1 LLASREQSVGQSRPA
16 ANAELPVDMLQAV
29 LHGPDGHHQLL
40 RDLPVGLPG
49 GRTAQK
55 HGQARRDEL
64 RAQVLSIVEKQLRS
78 GATYADIGVASV
90 VAEAGIS
97 RSTFYAYFVDKTN
110 LLRTWYEDFTQVILD
125 AAQAWWSLDGT
136 ATIQDLRS
144 ALERIID
151 AYRAHPELMAATHEA
166 IGSDHGVREA
176 VDAAM
181 RLYIDGL
188 RTHIETGQAG
198 GFVDPSL
205 PAAESAY
212 WLQWMAGRGLH
223 RMVRAESESSQ
234 ERLVEAYASIVWNAL
249 YAPTR
254 RNSG

>member
-1 LLASREQSVGQSRPA
+1 
-16 ANAELPVDMLQAV
+16 MT
-29 LHGPDGHHQLL
+29 
-40 RDLPVGLPG
+40 
-49 GRTAQK
+49 TADTAK

-64 RAQVLSIVEKQLRS
+64 RAQVLSIVEQHLRS

-110 LLRTWYEDFTQVILD
+110 LLRTWYEEFTQVILD

-136 ATIQDLRS
+136 ATKEELRA
-144 ALERIID
+144 ALERIMD

-176 VDAAM
+176 VDDAM
-181 RLYIDGL
+181 RRYIDGL
-188 RTHIETGQAG
+188 RGHIENGQAG
-198 GFVDPSL
+198 GFIDPSL
-205 PAAESAY
+205 PAAETAY
-212 WLQWMAGRGLH
+212 WLQWMAERGLH

-234 ERLVEAYASIVWNAL
+234 QRLADAYAGIVWNTL
-249 YAPTR
+249 YAPTL

>member
-1 LLASREQSVGQSRPA
+1 MTT
-16 ANAELPVDMLQAV
+16 AE
-29 LHGPDGHHQLL
+29 
-40 RDLPVGLPG
+40 
-49 GRTAQK
+49 TAK
-55 HGQARRDEL
+55 HGQARRDAL
-64 RAQVLSIVEKQLRS
+64 RAQVLSIVEQQLRS

-110 LLRTWYEDFTQVILD
+110 LLRTWYEEFTQVILS

-136 ATIQDLRS
+136 ATKEELRA
-144 ALERIID
+144 ALERIMD

-188 RTHIETGQAG
+188 RAHVEAGQAG
-198 GFVDPSL
+198 GFIDPSL
-205 PAAESAY
+205 PAAETAY
-212 WLQWMAGRGLH
+212 WLQWMAERGLH
-223 RMVRAESESSQ
+223 QMARAQSKPRQ
-234 ERLVEAYASIVWNAL
+234 DRLADAYASIVWNTL
-249 YAPTR
+249 YAPMCHH
-254 RNSG
+254 NSG

>member
-1 LLASREQSVGQSRPA
+1 MTA
-16 ANAELPVDMLQAV
+16 AD
-29 LHGPDGHHQLL
+29 
-40 RDLPVGLPG
+40 
-49 GRTAQK
+49 TAK
-55 HGQARRDEL
+55 HGRARRDEL
-64 RAQVLSIVEKQLRS
+64 RAQVLSIVEQQLRS

-110 LLRTWYEDFTQVILD
+110 LLRTWYEEFTQVILS

-136 ATIQDLRS
+136 ATKEELRA
-144 ALERIID
+144 ALERIMD

-166 IGSDHGVREA
+166 IGTDHGVRQA

-188 RTHIETGQAG
+188 RGHIENGQAG
-198 GFVDPSL
+198 GFIDASL
-205 PAAESAY
+205 PAAETAY
-212 WLQWMAGRGLH
+212 WLQWMAERGLH
-223 RMVRAESESSQ
+223 RMARAESEFTQ
-234 ERLVEAYASIVWNAL
+234 ERLAVAYAGVVWNTL

-254 RNSG
+254 HNSG